1 MSNLRIQVGH
11 LVRHHR
17 EFAGLTQADLAERT
31 ERSVQLIGRIERGA
45 TAPSFETLEGIASA
59 LNVQVRDLFG
69 VSDFAAGQNSEDGAL
84 GRLVSRVATLNSSD
98 LEWLVQLVD
107 HALSRKPPRR
117 AN

>member
-84 GRLVSRVATLNSSD
+84 GRLVSRVATLE
-98 LEWLVQLVD
+98 LFRPRM
-107 HALSRKPPRR
+107 ARTASRPCIKSQAAQAR
-117 AN
+117 